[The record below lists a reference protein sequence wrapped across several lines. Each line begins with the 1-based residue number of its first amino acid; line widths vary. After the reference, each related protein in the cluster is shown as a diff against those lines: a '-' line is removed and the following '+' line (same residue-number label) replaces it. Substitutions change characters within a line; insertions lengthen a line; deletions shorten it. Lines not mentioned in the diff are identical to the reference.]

1 KSWHVDIGGR
11 VKTGQ
16 LLAEIE
22 TPDLDQQLLQ
32 AQAELASAKANA
44 ALATTTAKRWQALL
58 ANDAVSRQ
66 EAEEKSGDLTT
77 KLSVVNALQ
86 ANLDRFQALKRFT
99 RIVAPFDGVVTA
111 RSTDVGALINV
122 GGAPGSELFV
132 VSDTRKLRVYVSLP
146 QNYVSAVKQGSKA
159 RLTVPENPKKR
170 HAATVQSLSQ
180 AISAASGSMLIQL
193 AADNASGELL
203 PGGFANVSFDLP
215 RAAGALSIPPSALI
229 FNKSGL
235 RVGTV
240 GADGKVQ
247 LKVVTVA
254 RDLGSVIEIA
264 TGLSADDRVI
274 ESPPDGIADGDAVRI
289 AVAEPKA
296 DPVIRPL
303 LAASTTLLVLL
314 LSACAQDLPLKVPE
328 IPVSSAFK
336 EAAPWTTA
344 QPADELPREAWW
356 TLFGDAEL
364 NALQQRLIE
373 HSADLAAALARYQQS
388 KAATEQIRASELPS
402 LNTSLNTQRNRQ
414 SEKRP
419 LRVLGPSSP
428 NLYGSTT
435 LGFDLGYEVDLWG
448 RVRSQVAAGIALD
461 QAAKADLAS
470 AQLVLQAQLTDSYVA
485 LRGLD
490 REAALLRDTEAAYA
504 KALDLV
510 N

>member
-1 KSWHVDIGGR
+1 MSPDPARPAVSHRKLLLIAIVMALLAVWVVVAGITTRQSQAAQLRERADAQAVVTVAVITPSRTGTSATLELPGRIEAFARAPIYARVSGYLKSWHVDIGGR

-16 LLAEIE
+16 LLGEIE

-32 AQAELASAKANA
+32 AQAELASAKSNA

-66 EAEEKSGDLTT
+66 EAEEKTGDLTT
-77 KLSVVNALQ
+77 KQSVVNALQ

-146 QNYVSAVKQGSKA
+146 QNYVSTVRQGSKA
-159 RLTVPENPKKR
+159 RLTVPENPAKS

-180 AISAASGSMLIQL
+180 AINAASGSMLIQL
-193 AADNASGELL
+193 AADNANGELL

-235 RVGTV
+235 RVSTV

-247 LKVVTVA
+247 LKAVTVA

-274 ESPPDGIADGDAVRI
+274 ESPPDGIADGDAVRV
-289 AVAEPKA
+289 ASAEPK
-296 DPVIRPL
+296 
-303 LAASTTLLVLL
+303 
-314 LSACAQDLPLKVPE
+314 
-328 IPVSSAFK
+328 
-336 EAAPWTTA
+336 
-344 QPADELPREAWW
+344 
-356 TLFGDAEL
+356 
-364 NALQQRLIE
+364 
-373 HSADLAAALARYQQS
+373 
-388 KAATEQIRASELPS
+388 
-402 LNTSLNTQRNRQ
+402 
-414 SEKRP
+414 
-419 LRVLGPSSP
+419 
-428 NLYGSTT
+428 
-435 LGFDLGYEVDLWG
+435 VD
-448 RVRSQVAAGIALD
+448 AAG
-461 QAAKADLAS
+461 KRE
-470 AQLVLQAQLTDSYVA
+470 
-485 LRGLD
+485 RG
-490 REAALLRDTEAAYA
+490 
-504 KALDLV
+504 K

>member
-1 KSWHVDIGGR
+1 MSPDPARPAVSHRKLQLIAVVMALVAVGVVVAGITTRQSEAAQLRERADAQAVVTVAVITPARTGTSTTLDLPGRIEAFARAPIYARVSGYLKSWHVDIGGR

-66 EAEEKSGDLTT
+66 EAEEKTGDLTT
-77 KLSVVNALQ
+77 KQSVVNALQ

-132 VSDTRKLRVYVSLP
+132 VSDIRKLRVYVSLP
-146 QNYVSAVKQGSKA
+146 QNYVSAVRQGSKA
-159 RLTVPENPKKR
+159 RLTVPENPAKS

-193 AADNASGELL
+193 AADNANGELL
-203 PGGFANVSFDLP
+203 PGGFATVSFDLP

-229 FNKSGL
+229 FNKAGL

-247 LKVVTVA
+247 LKAVTVA

-274 ESPPDGIADGDAVRI
+274 ESPPDGIAEGDAVRV
-289 AVAEPKA
+289 ASAEPK
-296 DPVIRPL
+296 V
-303 LAASTTLLVLL
+303 
-314 LSACAQDLPLKVPE
+314 
-328 IPVSSAFK
+328 
-336 EAAPWTTA
+336 
-344 QPADELPREAWW
+344 
-356 TLFGDAEL
+356 
-364 NALQQRLIE
+364 N
-373 HSADLAAALARYQQS
+373 
-388 KAATEQIRASELPS
+388 
-402 LNTSLNTQRNRQ
+402 
-414 SEKRP
+414 
-419 LRVLGPSSP
+419 
-428 NLYGSTT
+428 
-435 LGFDLGYEVDLWG
+435 
-448 RVRSQVAAGIALD
+448 AAG
-461 QAAKADLAS
+461 KRE
-470 AQLVLQAQLTDSYVA
+470 
-485 LRGLD
+485 RGKD
-490 REAALLRDTEAAYA
+490 
-504 KALDLV
+504 
-510 N
+510 

>member
-1 KSWHVDIGGR
+1 MSPDPARPAVSHRKLQLIAVVMALVAVGVVVAGITTRQSEAAQLRERADAQAVVTVAVITPARTGTSATLDLPGRIEAFARAPIYARVSGYLKSWHVDIGGR

-66 EAEEKSGDLTT
+66 EAEEKTGDLTT
-77 KLSVVNALQ
+77 KQSVVNALQ

-132 VSDTRKLRVYVSLP
+132 VSDIRKLRVYVSLP
-146 QNYVSAVKQGSKA
+146 QNYVSTVRQGSKA
-159 RLTVPENPKKR
+159 RLTVPENPAKS

-180 AISAASGSMLIQL
+180 AINAASGSMLIQL
-193 AADNASGELL
+193 AADNANGELL

-229 FNKSGL
+229 FNKAGL

-247 LKVVTVA
+247 LKAVTVA

-264 TGLSADDRVI
+264 TGLSAEDRVI
-274 ESPPDGIADGDAVRI
+274 ESPPDGIADGDAVR
-289 AVAEPKA
+289 VA
-296 DPVIRPL
+296 
-303 LAASTTLLVLL
+303 S
-314 LSACAQDLPLKVPE
+314 
-328 IPVSSAFK
+328 
-336 EAAPWTTA
+336 AAP
-344 QPADELPREAWW
+344 
-356 TLFGDAEL
+356 
-364 NALQQRLIE
+364 
-373 HSADLAAALARYQQS
+373 
-388 KAATEQIRASELPS
+388 K
-402 LNTSLNTQRNRQ
+402 
-414 SEKRP
+414 
-419 LRVLGPSSP
+419 
-428 NLYGSTT
+428 
-435 LGFDLGYEVDLWG
+435 VD
-448 RVRSQVAAGIALD
+448 AAG
-461 QAAKADLAS
+461 KRE
-470 AQLVLQAQLTDSYVA
+470 
-485 LRGLD
+485 RGKD
-490 REAALLRDTEAAYA
+490 
-504 KALDLV
+504 
-510 N
+510 

>member
-1 KSWHVDIGGR
+1 MSPDPARPAVSHRKLQLIAVVMALVAVGVVVAGITTRQSEAAQLRERADAQAVVTVAVITPARTGTSATLDLPGRIEAFARAPIYARVSGYLKSWHVDIGGR

-66 EAEEKSGDLTT
+66 EAEEKTGDLTT
-77 KLSVVNALQ
+77 KQSVVNALQ

-132 VSDTRKLRVYVSLP
+132 VSDIRKLRVYVSLP
-146 QNYVSAVKQGSKA
+146 QNYVSAVRQGSKA
-159 RLTVPENPKKR
+159 RLTVPENPAKS

-180 AISAASGSMLIQL
+180 AINAASGSMLIQL
-193 AADNASGELL
+193 AADNANGELL

-229 FNKSGL
+229 FNKAGL

-247 LKVVTVA
+247 LKAVTVA

-274 ESPPDGIADGDAVRI
+274 ESPPDGIAEGDAVRV
-289 AVAEPKA
+289 ASAEPK
-296 DPVIRPL
+296 V
-303 LAASTTLLVLL
+303 
-314 LSACAQDLPLKVPE
+314 
-328 IPVSSAFK
+328 
-336 EAAPWTTA
+336 
-344 QPADELPREAWW
+344 
-356 TLFGDAEL
+356 
-364 NALQQRLIE
+364 N
-373 HSADLAAALARYQQS
+373 
-388 KAATEQIRASELPS
+388 
-402 LNTSLNTQRNRQ
+402 
-414 SEKRP
+414 
-419 LRVLGPSSP
+419 
-428 NLYGSTT
+428 
-435 LGFDLGYEVDLWG
+435 
-448 RVRSQVAAGIALD
+448 AAG
-461 QAAKADLAS
+461 KRE
-470 AQLVLQAQLTDSYVA
+470 
-485 LRGLD
+485 RGKD
-490 REAALLRDTEAAYA
+490 
-504 KALDLV
+504 
-510 N
+510 

>member
-1 KSWHVDIGGR
+1 MSPDPARPAVSHRKLQLIAVVMALLAVGVVVAGITTRQSEAAQLRERADAQAVVTVAVITPSRTGTSATLELPGRIEAFARAPIYARVSGYLKSWHVDIGGR
-11 VKTGQ
+11 VKNGQ

-66 EAEEKSGDLTT
+66 EAEEKTGDLTT
-77 KLSVVNALQ
+77 KQSVVNALQ

-132 VSDTRKLRVYVSLP
+132 VSDVRKLRVYVSLP
-146 QNYVSAVKQGSKA
+146 QNYVSTVRQGSKA
-159 RLTVPENPKKR
+159 RLTVPENPAKS

-180 AISAASGSMLIQL
+180 AINAASGSMLIQL
-193 AADNASGELL
+193 AADNANGELL

-235 RVGTV
+235 RVSTV

-247 LKVVTVA
+247 LKTVTVA

-274 ESPPDGIADGDAVRI
+274 ESPPDGIADGDAVRV
-289 AVAEPKA
+289 ASAEPK
-296 DPVIRPL
+296 V
-303 LAASTTLLVLL
+303 
-314 LSACAQDLPLKVPE
+314 
-328 IPVSSAFK
+328 
-336 EAAPWTTA
+336 
-344 QPADELPREAWW
+344 
-356 TLFGDAEL
+356 
-364 NALQQRLIE
+364 N
-373 HSADLAAALARYQQS
+373 
-388 KAATEQIRASELPS
+388 
-402 LNTSLNTQRNRQ
+402 
-414 SEKRP
+414 
-419 LRVLGPSSP
+419 
-428 NLYGSTT
+428 
-435 LGFDLGYEVDLWG
+435 
-448 RVRSQVAAGIALD
+448 AAG
-461 QAAKADLAS
+461 KRE
-470 AQLVLQAQLTDSYVA
+470 
-485 LRGLD
+485 RGKD
-490 REAALLRDTEAAYA
+490 
-504 KALDLV
+504 
-510 N
+510 